1 VPESSGISPG
11 LRCPM
16 CLSTGFVD
24 AADFGCHVA
33 LCDGV
38 VVAGAASGSGG
49 GNGAAASTGGDGGG
63 ASDPAVIPGAKV
75 TGKGKVTLAKGS
87 VPCKLRTPEEV
98 DGMLSNYQAVVSA
111 AAVAL
116 RPTPSHAHTHTL
128 GPCTWVCS
136 HEHVSASSFAVL
148 CDIAQTDD
156 GSVDIDMV
164 VSIIMH
170 ICSTYSV
177 ESGSV
182 LVFLPGWDEIV
193 KVRDSLVAQP
203 FFSRGAEWILSLH
216 SAVPSHEQRKAFTRP
231 PVGVWKIVLATNI
244 AETSITIDDV
254 VYVVD
259 CGLVKEVR

>member
-49 GNGAAASTGGDGGG
+49 GNGAAAPTGGDGGGG

-98 DGMLSNYQAVVSA
+98 DGMLSNYQAVVSV

-116 RPTPSHAHTHTL
+116 HRTRTHT
-128 GPCTWVCS
+128 P
-136 HEHVSASSFAVL
+136 
-148 CDIAQTDD
+148 
-156 GSVDIDMV
+156 
-164 VSIIMH
+164 
-170 ICSTYSV
+170 
-177 ESGSV
+177 
-182 LVFLPGWDEIV
+182 
-193 KVRDSLVAQP
+193 
-203 FFSRGAEWILSLH
+203 LH
-216 SAVPSHEQRKAFTRP
+216 
-231 PVGVWKIVLATNI
+231 VGVL
-244 AETSITIDDV
+244 
-254 VYVVD
+254 
-259 CGLVKEVR
+259 